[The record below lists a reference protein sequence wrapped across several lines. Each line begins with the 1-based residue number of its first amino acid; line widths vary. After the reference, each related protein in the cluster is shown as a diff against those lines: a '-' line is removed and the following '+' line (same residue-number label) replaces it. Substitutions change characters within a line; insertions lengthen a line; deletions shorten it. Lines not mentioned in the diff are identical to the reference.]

1 MQQKNS
7 NSMVV
12 VDEVD
17 GKRKR
22 VTLAIVVHVSAWCES
37 NSDLARLRQELVDE
51 SLSASYNIFSE
62 VEQRQANSAA
72 LPHCAAAQETGE

>member
-1 MQQKNS
+1 
-7 NSMVV
+7 MVV

-37 NSDLARLRQELVDE
+37 NSDLARLRQDLVDE
-51 SLSASYNIFSE
+51 SLSAGYNVFDD
-62 VEQRQANSAA
+62 VEDRKTNSAA
-72 LPHCAAAQETGE
+72 LPHCAAAQEMGE